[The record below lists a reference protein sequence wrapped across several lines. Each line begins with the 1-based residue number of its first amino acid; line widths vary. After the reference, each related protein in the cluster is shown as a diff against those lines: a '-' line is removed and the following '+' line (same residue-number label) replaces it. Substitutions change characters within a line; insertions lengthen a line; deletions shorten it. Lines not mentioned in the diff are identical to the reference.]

1 MPKIEMYTKQF
12 CSFCFRA
19 KRLLDS
25 KGLPYDEYPVDG
37 GGEKRQEMIQRAG
50 GRTTVPQIFI
60 GGRHIGG
67 CNELMALEAQGKL
80 DEMLAA

>member
-12 CSFCFRA
+12 CSFCYRA

-25 KGLPYDEYPVDG
+25 KGLEYVEYPVDA

-50 GRTTVPQIFI
+50 GRMTVPQIFI
-60 GGRHIGG
+60 AGQHIGG
-67 CNELMALEAQGKL
+67 CTELMELEARGKL